1 MADDII
7 TMSDILA
14 SPDGESLYNELETI
28 FPYFSSIRILN
39 NFIIVTVA
47 KGTDSTELRI
57 YPPTILGSN
66 AMQQFT
72 YSVGDA
78 GAYTEVSHD
87 EMLRLIKVY
96 NRGTSFGKLGLD

>member
-28 FPYFSSIRILN
+28 FPYFSSIRIYN
-39 NFIIVTVA
+39 NFILITVA
-47 KGTDSTELRI
+47 KGTDFNELRV
-57 YPPTILGSN
+57 YPPNICEPNKT
-66 AMQQFT
+66 QQFT
-72 YSVGDA
+72 YTVGNA
-78 GAYTEVSHD
+78 GAYTEISYD

-96 NRGTSFGKLGLD
+96 NRGTSFGKLGL